1 MAITAL
7 ALIVGLIALPAVGD
21 GAESALF
28 KDMPWRL
35 GESGL
40 FSLTFKD
47 GETVSSKEC
56 ERKTEKTAGG
66 FKCSY
71 AHPKAHVTV
80 ECSRVEG
87 GWDIRGTV
95 VPRGESPLLDF
106 SIPARLRFKGSAVD
120 RFVMP
125 MRHNFGPGIAFNSR
139 FFDVSRAKTDKAFRR
154 TGRYQVKYPS
164 AFADFAHMSCTDGS
178 SAALFSVQPRPP
190 HEPWEIP
197 AEFRFVPGELSCGVD
212 AGGGW
217 FEHKFT
223 TYVAPGETW
232 RSPRIRIVAG
242 KDLDVSLDEYAKVND
257 LSKTLEEKV
266 PDAALRKR
274 IAEAPFIT
282 FAWSATCAEIRDAL
296 KYLPPHTHIRCVG
309 YMKGGYDRQYPDFLP
324 PGKKFGTAAEFRE
337 LIDEIHRLGHLFSP
351 YTNPTW
357 WGDNPRGETFLAAG
371 EAPLAIG
378 LDGKHYFEK
387 WGRPTGWTTTL
398 WHPAVRA
405 ANAKVRRQFM
415 EDYPVDML
423 FEDQHGAREF
433 KYDMNPAAPS
443 PRDYSEGIVSLCE
456 EGARIM
462 PLGTEDGWDKVA
474 NEMTMLEGL
483 SFFVYPS
490 VRRPKYVTPAK
501 RVYPPELWNLE
512 AIPQRLFHGRLMFKH
527 HDSHQF
533 AENDKTIAWSLAL
546 GYVMNWGVHPKDFV
560 ADPTKRE
567 WFAKLAAIQR
577 DVVAPL
583 VRRRLVGFRHDR
595 SAIFRDGNDPV
606 CEDDDGYVVADYEG
620 GCRLLVN
627 LGPVERTVENHAL
640 GPYGYKLERTNIP
653 VGSKWVESTQAAD

>member
-242 KDLDVSLDEYAKVND
+242 KDLDVSLDEYAKENT
-257 LSKTLEEKV
+257 LTKTLAEKV
-266 PDAALRKR
+266 PDSALRKR
-274 IAEAPFIT
+274 LSEAPFIV
-282 FAWSATCAEIRDAL
+282 FSYASTCAEIREAI
-296 KYLPPHTHIRCVG
+296 KYLPAGTHIRNYR
-309 YMKGGYDRQYPDFLP
+309 YMKGGFDRQYPDFLP

-378 LDGKHYFEK
+378 LSWMAGPRRCGIPPSAPRTRRSGGSSWKIIL
-387 WGRPTGWTTTL
+387 WTCCSRTSTARGSSSTT
-398 WHPAVRA
+398 
-405 ANAKVRRQFM
+405 
-415 EDYPVDML
+415 
-423 FEDQHGAREF
+423 
-433 KYDMNPAAPS
+433 
-443 PRDYSEGIVSLCE
+443 
-456 EGARIM
+456 
-462 PLGTEDGWDKVA
+462 
-474 NEMTMLEGL
+474 
-483 SFFVYPS
+483 
-490 VRRPKYVTPAK
+490 
-501 RVYPPELWNLE
+501 
-512 AIPQRLFHGRLMFKH
+512 
-527 HDSHQF
+527 
-533 AENDKTIAWSLAL
+533 
-546 GYVMNWGVHPKDFV
+546 
-560 ADPTKRE
+560 
-567 WFAKLAAIQR
+567 
-577 DVVAPL
+577 
-583 VRRRLVGFRHDR
+583 
-595 SAIFRDGNDPV
+595 
-606 CEDDDGYVVADYEG
+606 
-620 GCRLLVN
+620 
-627 LGPVERTVENHAL
+627 
-640 GPYGYKLERTNIP
+640 
-653 VGSKWVESTQAAD
+653 